1 MRRLYHMF
9 LSFLPAS
16 WALAIIY
23 FRAHG
28 HWPNLRTPTTF
39 NEKIQFR
46 KLHQHDERFARL
58 ADKALVKEF
67 VSKHLGSDWV
77 IPTLW
82 SGSTLPPRD
91 ERTWPIPFVLKA
103 THGSSTNLFVRSE
116 AEKNWPAIERVVESW
131 LHMTYGTWAREWLYT
146 KIEPRLLVEP
156 FINFGTTLPLDYKF
170 FVFHGRVA
178 YVQVDTDR
186 EHDHRRAV
194 YTRDWQEVDVRF
206 GVDRPKCPP
215 GRPQTLEVMIKAAET
230 LGAEFDFVRV
240 DFYEVNGRPLF
251 GEMTFYPDSGLGT
264 FTPSSF
270 DEKLGALWH
279 LT

>member
-1 MRRLYHMF
+1 
-9 LSFLPAS
+9 
-16 WALAIIY
+16 LAIIY

-28 HWPNLRTPTTF
+28 RWPNLRTPKTF
-39 NEKIQFR
+39 NEKIQYR
-46 KLHQHDERFARL
+46 KLHQHDERFVRL
-58 ADKALVKEF
+58 ADKALVKEY
-67 VSKHLGSDWV
+67 VTKRLGSDWV

-82 SGSTLPPRD
+82 SGSALPPRD
-91 ERTWPIPFVLKA
+91 ERLWPIPFVLKA

-116 AEKNWPAIERVVESW
+116 AEKNWSATERLAESW
-131 LHMTYGTWAREWLYT
+131 LTMTYGTWAREWLYT

-156 FINFGTTLPLDYKF
+156 FINFDTTLPLDYKF

-178 YVQVDTDR
+178 YIQVDTDR

-194 YTRDWQEVDVRF
+194 YTRDWQPVDVRF
-206 GVDRPKCPP
+206 GVDRPVSQPA
-215 GRPQTLEVMIKAAET
+215 RPQTLEAMLRAAET

-264 FTPSSF
+264 FTPPSF
-270 DEKLGALWH
+270 DTELGALWH
-279 LT
+279 IA